1 MENKDGDA
9 GGPSELPR
17 ITPRNSLPGGLATE
31 ETDNETPQ
39 ATVCFPLPLQLLGFP
54 LIRSTARTTGE
65 SGQQARHTSAANIY
79 FSRGRITEEIGKENP
94 RCGKAC
100 AIAE

>member
-1 MENKDGDA
+1 MENRDDDA

-17 ITPRNSLPGGLATE
+17 ITPRNSLAGGLATE
-31 ETDNETPQ
+31 ETDSETPQ
-39 ATVCFPLPLQLLGFP
+39 ATVCSPSILTSRFP
-54 LIRSTARTTGE
+54 LIHSTARTTSE

-79 FSRGRITEEIGKENP
+79 FGRGHITEEISQEDPRRGKT
-94 RCGKAC
+94 C